1 MTGWFRITKF
11 EFYNL
16 GGLRHSDLCRK
27 ANKLGVWIHFM
38 RTGS

>member
-1 MTGWFRITKF
+1 MTGWFRITKV

-16 GGLRHSDLCRK
+16 GGLSSGDLCRK

-38 RTGS
+38 RNGS